1 MMSNFLT
8 ELRADAHLRELYR
21 NPGRLNFLADGLPAF
36 SGSSWWRNFLLLK
49 LGNLLILTGTRL
61 KNAAQ
66 PRPMLS
72 QETL

>member
-21 NPGRLNFLADGLPAF
+21 NPRGLNFLVGGVPAF
-36 SGSSWWRNFLLLK
+36 SGHPSWRNLILLK
-49 LGNLLILTGTRL
+49 LGNLLIFAGTCL

-66 PRPMLS
+66 PRPILS